1 MPLTAGR
8 VCPLAYRYRSS
19 AVRAAA
25 VHAARSAY
33 VVGGLY
39 GNTEALDAVL
49 GLADAEQQATGQ
61 RPLLVFNGDWN
72 WFNTGHAE
80 LLHVNRVIR
89 EECEMGRAV
98 ATAGNIEM
106 ELGVAQASL
115 DRGAASAAP
124 ADAGCGCAYPEY
136 VDGGVVARSN
146 QLMERLQRQLCR
158 GDGGE
163 REMAEVGR
171 WLAGLPLFTRLEVG
185 GQRVAV
191 LHGDAQS
198 LAGWSFAAE
207 AMVPPDAALLRA
219 LGVWPP
225 ADKDG
230 DGDAVQSEVAAG
242 GGEVVGRG
250 GWKPTPHTEVADAFE
265 ALAADVIACTHT
277 CLPFAQQFRWTRRDG
292 DGGGGGGGGG
302 GGTAS
307 VGAARRGV
315 LANNGS
321 AGMPNFS
328 GVGGQGLIT
337 RIATEPCCRVQQLRR
352 MYGVTLK
359 YPENDD
365 RGADRRHQKHV
376 EEVEGEAVCHV
387 DAVALPFDRARWED
401 AFLREH
407 APGSPAYV
415 SYWARIRDGPSM
427 WSVAQADR
435 TSLPLG

>member
-106 ELGVAQASL
+106 ELGAAQASL

-171 WLAGLPLFTRLEVG
+171 WLVGLPLFTRLEVG

-230 DGDAVQSEVAAG
+230 DWEAVQSEVAAG
-242 GGEVVGRG
+242 GGEVVGSRG
-250 GWKPTPHTEVADAFE
+250 GVEAHASHGGRRGIRGACGGRDRVYAHVPPLRAAVPLDA
-265 ALAADVIACTHT
+265 
-277 CLPFAQQFRWTRRDG
+277 PRRRRRRRRHRECRR
-292 DGGGGGGGGG
+292 
-302 GGTAS
+302 
-307 VGAARRGV
+307 GAAR
-315 LANNGS
+315 
-321 AGMPNFS
+321 
-328 GVGGQGLIT
+328 GVGEQ
-337 RIATEPCCRVQQLRR
+337 
-352 MYGVTLK
+352 
-359 YPENDD
+359 
-365 RGADRRHQKHV
+365 
-376 EEVEGEAVCHV
+376 
-387 DAVALPFDRARWED
+387 
-401 AFLREH
+401 
-407 APGSPAYV
+407 
-415 SYWARIRDGPSM
+415 RIRGDAKFQWWGGGR
-427 WSVAQADR
+427 A
-435 TSLPLG
+435 